1 MTDQAYV
8 VQRMSA
14 PPGMRARIDSLA
26 ALHAGGSPGRALLG
40 GLIGIGFVVAVVF
53 GIIGMIDLVF
63 DVIDR
68 GHWLVLAIG
77 STLMVTPLLLMHV
90 RDARLSKPGLD
101 AAAAALR
108 DQAAMNEVLRHTLRR
123 DARHWFVEH
132 EHGVIHVSP
141 ADDART
147 LYLDLSSVS
156 DDPRHEEWFAK
167 GLLDHALWTWFTTP
181 DGRFLLGFEAD
192 GAAVPANS
200 LEGAAGAYDPDTGGD
215 LFEFLGSPA
224 DGDVIER
231 SFAEVDAFL
240 RARIAPR

>member
-1 MTDQAYV
+1 MTEPAYAV
-8 VQRMSA
+8 ERVA
-14 PPGMRARIDSLA
+14 PPPGMRERIESLA
-26 ALHAGGSPGRALLG
+26 AQHAGSGTGRALLR
-40 GLIGIGFVVAVVF
+40 GLVAIGFVVAVVF
-53 GIIGMIDLVF
+53 GIIGLIDLAF
-63 DVIDR
+63 GVIDR
-68 GHWLVLAIG
+68 AHWLVLVLGSAI
-77 STLMVTPLLLMHV
+77 MVTPMLLIHV

-101 AAAAALR
+101 ASAAALR

-147 LYLDLSSVS
+147 LYLDFSSVS

-167 GLLDHALWTWFTTP
+167 GRIDRALWTWFTTP

-192 GAAVPANS
+192 GDLLPAKS
-200 LEGAAGAYDPDTGGD
+200 LEGAAGSYDPEIGGD

-224 DGDVIER
+224 DGDIINR
-231 SFAEVDAFL
+231 PFAEVDAFL